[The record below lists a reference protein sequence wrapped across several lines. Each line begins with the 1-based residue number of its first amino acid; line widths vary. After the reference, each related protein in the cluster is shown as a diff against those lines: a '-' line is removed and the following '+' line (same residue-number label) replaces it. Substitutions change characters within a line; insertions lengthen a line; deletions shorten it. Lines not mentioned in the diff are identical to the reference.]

1 MAPPAAKPVSLPMP
15 EPQASRSPS
24 SKAFKRKVRA
34 SKWALLFERLW
45 PRLWLI
51 IGIAGLFLLVSLLGV
66 WAMLGN
72 IAHIALLAAF
82 GVAGLVALLFAARVR
97 FPSHDEAV
105 RRIERVS
112 GIPHRPASSY
122 EDTITAN
129 ANDPRTKAIWHAHR
143 ERLANALS
151 RLRVGK
157 PHPRTDRDDPIA
169 LRALV
174 MLSVIALTGLVGD
187 SAADRIRSAF
197 RFDTSVAIA
206 TARLDAWVTPPPYTD
221 RPPIMLADGSLRAK
235 DKTSDNTA
243 LIQVPERSVLI
254 VRATGAGLINLRLE
268 VLAEGADDASFIDAQ
283 RPEAGSSTGSA
294 GEVSELRFELRKP
307 ARVRVLV
314 SGTELARWTFDV
326 ILDNAP
332 QIAHAKDP
340 GRTRRGALRLNY
352 TVEDDYGVVS
362 AEVKLKK
369 VEKSE
374 KPGDSSKVWARPE
387 SLTGPRLPLERPR
400 ELKLRLPRKGSNEAQ
415 TYIDFGPHPW
425 AGREVVLTLE
435 ATDVVGNVG
444 RSKPITMTLPER
456 LFQKPLARALV
467 EQRRK
472 LLEDSRYRDQVL
484 RALEALTLEP
494 DGFIDSAAIYLGLR
508 TVYHSLRRDETREGM
523 KGVTDGLWDLAL
535 RIENGDLSD
544 AEKAVRE
551 AQDKLA
557 DALEKGA
564 PDAELQALMQQLRE
578 ALNNYVDQLSKDA
591 AKNEMA
597 PPEGLDQEN
606 QQMSQD
612 DLQRMMKDLENMTL
626 NGSREQAQRM
636 LAELR
641 DLLERLQS
649 GQMTKRQAERGQMMM
664 KKLDELGD
672 IVGQQQRLMDET
684 FRQHRRQ
691 GQRGARAG
699 EGTPDPN
706 ARRGQQQG
714 QGQLGQGQRGQRQGQ
729 QAGRGLSQRQRELK
743 EQLNQLRRELDRLGA
758 GSSEFEDAQQAME
771 NAERSLEES
780 ETGEALGE
788 QGRALQQ
795 MRQGAQ
801 EMVEGMQKGGRS
813 QYGQEGNEPR
823 DPLGRPQRYQG
834 PHAGNSVKVPDEI
847 DMQRAREILE
857 ELRRRSAEPLR
868 PRLELD
874 YFDRLLRRF

>member
-1 MAPPAAKPVSLPMP
+1 MP
-15 EPQASRSPS
+15 EPQASRSPG
-24 SKAFKRKVRA
+24 SKVFKRKVRA

-51 IGIAGLFLLVSLLGV
+51 IGLAGLFLLVSLFGV

-72 IAHIALLAAF
+72 IAHIALLAVF
-82 GVAGLVALLFAARVR
+82 GAAGLAALLFAVRVR
-97 FPSHDEAV
+97 FPTHDEAV

-129 ANDPRTKAIWHAHR
+129 ADDPHTKAIWQAHR
-143 ERLANALS
+143 VHLANVLS

-157 PHPRTDRDDPIA
+157 PHPRADRADPIA

-174 MLSVIALTGLVGD
+174 MLSIIALAGLVGD

-221 RPPIMLADGSLRAK
+221 RPPVMLADGSLRAK
-235 DKTSDNTA
+235 GKPSDATA
-243 LIQVPERSVLI
+243 LIQVPEKSVLV

-268 VLAEGADDASFIDAQ
+268 ILAEGAEEAVFVEAQ
-283 RPEAGSSTGSA
+283 RPEAGASTRSA
-294 GEVSELRFELRKP
+294 GEVSELRFDLTKP

-326 ILDNAP
+326 TPDNAP

-340 GRTRRGALRLNY
+340 ARTRRGALRLNY
-352 TVEDDYGVVS
+352 TIEDDYGVTS

-369 VEKSE
+369 VAKSE
-374 KPGDSSKVWARPE
+374 QPVDSGKAWARQE
-387 SLTGPRLPLERPR
+387 SLKGPRLPLERPP
-400 ELKLRLPRKGSNEAQ
+400 ELKLRLPPKGSNEAQ

-435 ATDVVGNVG
+435 ATDVAGNVG
-444 RSKPITMTLPER
+444 RSDPIKMILPER
-456 LFQKPLARALV
+456 HFQKPLARALV

-472 LLEDSRYRDQVL
+472 LLEDSRYRDQVQ

-508 TVYHSLRRDETREGM
+508 TVYYSLRRDETREGM

-544 AEKAVRE
+544 AEKALRE

-578 ALNNYVDQLSKDA
+578 ALNNYVEQLAKDA

-597 PPEGLDQEN
+597 PPEGLDSEN

-612 DLQRMMKDLENMTL
+612 DLQRMMKDLENMAL

-636 LAELR
+636 LAEMR

-649 GQMTKRQAERGQMMM
+649 GQMSKRQAERGQMMM

-706 ARRGQQQG
+706 GRRGQKQG
-714 QGQLGQGQRGQRQGQ
+714 QGQVGQGRRGQRQGQ
-729 QAGRGLSQRQRELK
+729 QAGRGLSKQQRQLK
-743 EQLNQLRRELDRLGA
+743 QQLDRLRRELDRLGA

-771 NAERSLEES
+771 NAERSLQEGD
-780 ETGEALGE
+780 TGEALSE

-823 DPLGRPQRYQG
+823 DPLGRPQRNQG

>member
-1 MAPPAAKPVSLPMP
+1 
-15 EPQASRSPS
+15 
-24 SKAFKRKVRA
+24 
-34 SKWALLFERLW
+34 
-45 PRLWLI
+45 
-51 IGIAGLFLLVSLLGV
+51 
-66 WAMLGN
+66 
-72 IAHIALLAAF
+72 
-82 GVAGLVALLFAARVR
+82 
-97 FPSHDEAV
+97 
-105 RRIERVS
+105 
-112 GIPHRPASSY
+112 
-122 EDTITAN
+122 
-129 ANDPRTKAIWHAHR
+129 
-143 ERLANALS
+143 
-151 RLRVGK
+151 
-157 PHPRTDRDDPIA
+157 
-169 LRALV
+169 
-174 MLSVIALTGLVGD
+174 
-187 SAADRIRSAF
+187 
-197 RFDTSVAIA
+197 
-206 TARLDAWVTPPPYTD
+206 
-221 RPPIMLADGSLRAK
+221 
-235 DKTSDNTA
+235 
-243 LIQVPERSVLI
+243 
-254 VRATGAGLINLRLE
+254 
-268 VLAEGADDASFIDAQ
+268 
-283 RPEAGSSTGSA
+283 
-294 GEVSELRFELRKP
+294 
-307 ARVRVLV
+307 
-314 SGTELARWTFDV
+314 
-326 ILDNAP
+326 
-332 QIAHAKDP
+332 
-340 GRTRRGALRLNY
+340 
-352 TVEDDYGVVS
+352 
-362 AEVKLKK
+362 
-369 VEKSE
+369 
-374 KPGDSSKVWARPE
+374 
-387 SLTGPRLPLERPR
+387 
-400 ELKLRLPRKGSNEAQ
+400 
-415 TYIDFGPHPW
+415 
-425 AGREVVLTLE
+425 
-435 ATDVVGNVG
+435 
-444 RSKPITMTLPER
+444 MTLPER

>member
-1 MAPPAAKPVSLPMP
+1 MEPSEAEPVSFLMP
-15 EPQASRSPS
+15 EPQVSRSS
-24 SKAFKRKVRA
+24 SDKDFKRKVRA

-45 PRLWLI
+45 PRLWLL
-51 IGIAGLFLLVSLLGV
+51 IGAAGLFLLVSLLGV
-66 WAMLGN
+66 WSMLGN

-82 GVAGLVALLFAARVR
+82 GLAGLAALLFAVRVR
-97 FPSHDEAV
+97 FPTHEEAV

-129 ANDPRTKAIWHAHR
+129 ADDARTTALWQAHR
-143 ERLANALS
+143 ERLAKALS

-157 PHPRTDRDDPIA
+157 PHPRTDRVDPIA

-174 MLSVIALTGLVGD
+174 LLGVIALAGLVGD

-197 RFDTSVAIA
+197 RFNTPIAIV

-221 RPPIMLADGSLRAK
+221 RPPVMLADGSLRGMVKKSEA
-235 DKTSDNTA
+235 DA
-243 LIQVPERSVLI
+243 LIQVPDNSVLV
-254 VRATGAGLINLRLE
+254 VRATGTGLLNPRLE
-268 VLAEGADDASFIDAQ
+268 VLAEGSDAAVFVEAQ
-283 RPEAGSSTGSA
+283 RPEAGKASRSA
-294 GEVSELRFELRKP
+294 SEVMELRQKLVKP

-314 SGTELARWTFDV
+314 SSTELARWTFDV
-326 ILDNAP
+326 IADNAP
-332 QIAHAKDP
+332 KISHAKDP
-340 GRTRRGALRLNY
+340 MRTRRGSLRLNY

-362 AEVKLKK
+362 GEVKLKK
-369 VEKSE
+369 VAKQENPVDLGKA
-374 KPGDSSKVWARPE
+374 WARPE
-387 SLTGPRLPLERPR
+387 TLKGPRLPLERPP
-400 ELKLRLPRKGSNEAQ
+400 ELKLRMPRKGSNEAQ

-425 AGREVVLTLE
+425 SGREVILTLE
-435 ATDVVGNVG
+435 AKDVAGNIG
-444 RSKPITMTLPER
+444 RSAPIKMILPER
-456 LFQKPLARALV
+456 HFEKPLARALV

-472 LLEDSRYRDQVL
+472 LLEDSRYRSQVL

-494 DGFIDSAAIYLGLR
+494 EGFIDSPSIYLGLR
-508 TVYHSLRRDETREGM
+508 TVYHSLRRDKTREGM
-523 KGVTDGLWDLAL
+523 KSVTDGLWDLAL
-535 RIENGDLSD
+535 RIENGDLSE

-551 AQDKLA
+551 AQEKLA

-578 ALNNYVDQLSKDA
+578 ALNKYVDQLAKDA

-597 PPEGLDQEN
+597 PPEGLDPEN
-606 QQMSQD
+606 KQMSQD
-612 DLQRMMKDLENMTL
+612 DLQRMMENLENQAL

-641 DLLERLQS
+641 DLLERLQT
-649 GQMTKRQAERGQMMM
+649 GQMSRSEAERGQMMM

-691 GQRGARAG
+691 GQRGPRAG

-706 ARRGQQQG
+706 GRRGQQQG
-714 QGQLGQGQRGQRQGQ
+714 QGQPGQQGRGQRQGQ
-729 QAGRGLSQRQRELK
+729 QAGQGLSQQQRQLK
-743 EQLNQLRRELDRLGA
+743 EELGRLRRELDKLGA
-758 GSSEFEDAQQAME
+758 GSPEFEDAQQAME
-771 NAERSLEES
+771 NAERALKDD

-795 MRQGAQ
+795 MRQGAKQ
-801 EMVEGMQKGGRS
+801 MAEGMQKGGRS

-834 PHAGNSVKVPDEI
+834 PQAGNSVRIPDEI

-874 YFDRLLRRF
+874 YFERLLRRF

>member
-1 MAPPAAKPVSLPMP
+1 MLKPQS
-15 EPQASRSPS
+15 SRSPS
-24 SKAFKRKVRA
+24 DKAFKRKVRA

-51 IGIAGLFLLVSLLGV
+51 IGLTGLFLLVSLLGV
-66 WAMLGN
+66 WSMLGN
-72 IAHIALLAAF
+72 IAHVALLAAF
-82 GVAGLVALLFAARVR
+82 GVTGLAALLFAARVR
-97 FPSHDEAV
+97 FPTHEEAV

-129 ANDPRTKAIWHAHR
+129 AEDPRTKAIWHAHR
-143 ERLANALS
+143 ARLAKVLS

-157 PHPRTDRDDPIA
+157 PHPRTDRADPIA

-174 MLSVIALTGLVGD
+174 MLGVIAVAGLVGD

-197 RFDTSVAIA
+197 RFDTSVALT

-221 RPPIMLADGSLRAK
+221 RPPVMLADGSLRGKAK
-235 DKTSDNTA
+235 PSDANA
-243 LIQVPERSVLI
+243 LIQVPEKSVLI

-268 VLAEGADDASFIDAQ
+268 VLAEGAEDAMIVEAQ
-283 RPEAGSSTGSA
+283 RPEAGVSAGSA
-294 GEVSELRFELRKP
+294 SKVSELRYELLKP
-307 ARVRVLV
+307 SRVRILI
-314 SGTELARWTFDV
+314 SGAEIARWTFDV
-326 ILDNAP
+326 VADNAP
-332 QIAHAKDP
+332 KIAHAKDP
-340 GRTRRGALRLNY
+340 ARTRRGSLRLNY
-352 TVEDDYGVVS
+352 TVEDDYGVAS
-362 AEVKLKK
+362 AEVKLKRVAK
-369 VEKSE
+369 KE
-374 KPGDSSKVWARPE
+374 KPVDPGKAWARPE
-387 SLTGPRLPLERPR
+387 TLKGPRLPLERPR
-400 ELKLRLPRKGSNEAQ
+400 ELKLRLPRAGSNEAQ
-415 TYIDFGPHPW
+415 TYFDFGPHPW
-425 AGREVVLTLE
+425 AGREVILTLE
-435 ATDVVGNVG
+435 ATDVAGNVG
-444 RSKPITMTLPER
+444 RSAPITMILPER
-456 LFQKPLARALV
+456 YFAKPLARALV

-494 DGFIDSAAIYLGLR
+494 EGFIDSASIYLGLR
-508 TVYHSLRRDETREGM
+508 TVYHSLRRDKTREGM
-523 KGVTDGLWDLAL
+523 KNVTDGLWDLAM
-535 RIENGDLSD
+535 RVENGDLSD
-544 AEKAVRE
+544 AEKALRE

-557 DALEKGA
+557 DALERGA

-578 ALNNYVDQLSKDA
+578 ALKNYVDQLSKDA
-591 AKNEMA
+591 ARNEMA

-612 DLQRMMKDLENMTL
+612 DLQRMMKDLEDMAL
-626 NGSREQAQRM
+626 SGSRDQAQRM

-649 GQMTKRQAERGQMMM
+649 GQMSKNQAERGQMMM

-691 GQRGARAG
+691 GQRGPRAG
-699 EGTPDPN
+699 QGTPDPN
-706 ARRGQQQG
+706 ARRGRQQG
-714 QGQLGQGQRGQRQGQ
+714 QGQLGQGRGRRQGQ
-729 QAGRGLSQRQRELK
+729 QAGEGLSQQQRQLK
-743 EQLNQLRRELDRLGA
+743 EQLDRLRRELDKLGA
-758 GSSEFEDAQQAME
+758 GSPEFEDAQQAME
-771 NAERSLEES
+771 NAEQSLKQGD
-780 ETGEALGE
+780 TGEALGE

-801 EMVEGMQKGGRS
+801 QMVEDMQKGGRS
-813 QYGQEGNEPR
+813 RYGQEGDQPR
-823 DPLGRPQRYQG
+823 DPLGRPQRFQG